1 MPIPGKVIASVGGGL
16 AASLA
21 MELVQDTWAAAFER
35 KRASTDLD
43 EEVEAIAAVVR
54 LLATWVP
61 ALESESRARGAAR
74 ALHYLFGVGFASAYV
89 AAVPR
94 ARWLASAGG
103 IAFGTG
109 LFVVADRILIPVSR
123 LGRSWNGYSRSER
136 ANALVSHVAY
146 GMVLEIA
153 RSRAISSREPGS

>member
-54 LLATWVP
+54 L
-61 ALESESRARGAAR
+61 RARGAAR

-109 LFVVADRILIPVSR
+109 LFVLADRILIPVSR

-153 RSRAISSREPGS
+153 RSRAISLREPGS

>member
-1 MPIPGKVIASVGGGL
+1 MPIPGIVTASVGGGL

-21 MELVQDTWAAAFER
+21 MDLVQDAWARAFEGA
-35 KRASTDLD
+35 RAATDLD

-54 LLATWVP
+54 VLATWAP
-61 ALESESRARGAAR
+61 SLAGEERARFTAR
-74 ALHYLFGVGFASAYV
+74 ALHYLFGVGFAWAYV

-94 ARWLASAGG
+94 ARWLATAGG
-103 IAFGTG
+103 VAFGTG
-109 LFVVADRILIPVSR
+109 LFVLSDRLLIPVSG

-146 GMVLEIA
+146 GVVLEFVRGRVFA
-153 RSRAISSREPGS
+153 RREPGV